1 MQVEDAAA
9 VSTSEQQAQL
19 LQATHTT
26 VTAALEQVATH
37 GTYLCT
43 HFSSLKPASIYSETA
58 CKPVNSTDKLWLC
71 V

>member
-1 MQVEDAAA
+1 MCINATCAHVIQVEDAAA

-37 GTYLCT
+37 GTY
-43 HFSSLKPASIYSETA
+43 PAYVL
-58 CKPVNSTDKLWLC
+58 PP
-71 V
+71 